1 MTFFGCCFENKF
13 ETIRRC
19 PFVVLR
25 HLYTLSVAIT
35 WCSGIVSLEEDR
47 QKLSL
52 SNFAV
57 GSSYDFSGGLL
68 RYLPVMIY
76 DRSIVFGS
84 GETLKR
90 GES

>member
-68 RYLPVMIY
+68 PCSRFE
-76 DRSIVFGS
+76 DA
-84 GETLKR
+84 E
-90 GES
+90 